1 MTILTS
7 IILVA
12 AIVAIALTIAYQ
24 VQKGTKTLQEF
35 KDDYYNNEEVQE
47 VEEELPH
54 QDLRPSITLSVS
66 NDSAAQACAFYGD
79 PGSEVTYYADDI
91 WYIAYG
97 LFQDATLTLPA
108 PANFWYCDGQYAR
121 LWNGIE
127 FVGLPVPSAANKA
140 IEETQ
145 PEIIEAP
152 KLAKKK
158 RKYYPKK
165 KKE

>member
-1 MTILTS
+1 M
-7 IILVA
+7 
-12 AIVAIALTIAYQ
+12 
-24 VQKGTKTLQEF
+24 
-35 KDDYYNNEEVQE
+35 
-47 VEEELPH
+47 
-54 QDLRPSITLSVS
+54 
-66 NDSAAQACAFYGD
+66 
-79 PGSEVTYYADDI
+79 
-91 WYIAYG
+91 
-97 LFQDATLTLPA
+97 TLPA